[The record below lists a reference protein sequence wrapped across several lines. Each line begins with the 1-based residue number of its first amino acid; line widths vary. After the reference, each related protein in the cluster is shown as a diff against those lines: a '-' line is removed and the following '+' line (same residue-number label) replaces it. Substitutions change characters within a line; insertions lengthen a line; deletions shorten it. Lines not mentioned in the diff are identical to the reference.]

1 MAASIQYEGLRQI
14 AQALKETDQAA
25 LRELTDDLGRVGGV
39 VEREAVSLFD
49 RIDARSAAGF
59 DTRVRVN
66 SSSMALVSV
75 GQSKRKTTGL
85 RPDYGALQVTEALL
99 PARDR
104 KIGEAVR
111 ILEDGAVRHL
121 REHGI
126 T

>member
-1 MAASIQYEGLRQI
+1 MSASIQYEGLREI
-14 AQALKETDQAA
+14 AQALKETDRSTLA
-25 LRELTDDLGRVGGV
+25 ELTRDLGDVGQV
-39 VEREAVSLFD
+39 VEKEAVGLFD

-75 GQSKRKTTGL
+75 GQSLRKTTGQ
-85 RPDYGALQVTEALL
+85 RPDFGALQVTAALL

-104 KIGEAVR
+104 KIAEATR
-111 ILEDGAVRHL
+111 ILEAGAIANL
-121 REHGI
+121 RRHGI